1 MNNAQSIGPAFN
13 THHNQLKMFGDGW
26 MLIIVSELLAG
37 TCRFNELQRKVCG
50 ISPVTLTNRLK
61 KLEQLGII
69 TRTAKAE
76 DQLSVSY
83 CVTEKGIAMGHV
95 LDEVR
100 VYMDRYFE
108 DLGNCH
114 NEEADNLK

>member
-1 MNNAQSIGPAFN
+1 
-13 THHNQLKMFGDGW
+13 
-26 MLIIVSELLAG
+26 MLIIMSELLGG

-61 KLEQLGII
+61 KLEHLGLV

-83 CVTEKGIAMGHV
+83 CVTDKGRAMQPALEAIRQYGKTH
-95 LDEVR
+95 LG
-100 VYMDRYFE
+100 FE
-108 DLGNCH
+108 LEC
-114 NEEADNLK
+114 EAAFTAENQ

>member
-1 MNNAQSIGPAFN
+1 MNNGDKLPVPEL
-13 THHNQLKMFGDGW
+13 HHHLKMLGDAW

-61 KLEQLGII
+61 KLEHIGII
-69 TRTAKAE
+69 TRTTKAQ

-83 CVTEKGIAMGHV
+83 CVTEKGKALQPV
-95 LDEVR
+95 LDELR
-100 VYMDRYFE
+100 RYGKTH
-108 DLGNCH
+108 LGIVPECEQAF
-114 NEEADNLK
+114 NEENK

>member
-1 MNNAQSIGPAFN
+1 MNHPQIAPTPDF
-13 THHNQLKMFGDGW
+13 HHHLKIFGDAW
-26 MLIIVSELLAG
+26 MLIIVSELLDG

-61 KLEQLGII
+61 KLEELGVI

-83 CVTEKGIAMGHV
+83 CVTDKGLAMRPALEAIRAYGRDYLGIV
-95 LDEVR
+95 PACESA
-100 VYMDRYFE
+100 FSAE
-108 DLGNCH
+108 DGI
-114 NEEADNLK
+114 K